1 METRCKDQSKA
12 GQGRILQRRAGK
24 GRAGQGKISP
34 ARLNQSRPPT
44 PKRSWLPVVRV
55 LDSDCQ
61 SVAVV
66 ELLLEGRLHGLR
78 M

>member
-1 METRCKDQSKA
+1 MQRPKQSRTGQDLA
-12 GQGRILQRRAGK
+12 GQGREGQ
-24 GRAGQGKISP
+24 GRAGPGKISP